1 MSERGRWPCATRQ
14 TRMDKA
20 IREVVA
26 SWVDEVTRA
35 SLNRVVPQRPLPLHF
50 RAALNKLPV
59 PKRDDDARPD
69 RDPS

>member
-1 MSERGRWPCATRQ
+1 
-14 TRMDKA
+14 MDKA